1 MKTKTKETGKKL
13 ETLESLDTQTL
24 QRVGGGFNRSDV
36 DWRTVGRILC
46 APIGGGC

>member
-1 MKTKTKETGKKL
+1 MKKNKTNDTDKK
-13 ETLESLDTQTL
+13 LESLDTETL
-24 QRVGGGFNRSDV
+24 QRVVGGFNRNDV